1 MEKYNTLKSLA
12 MKKDWLEIM
21 PGVFRDSKQRTI
33 RKESYDNKEYYQVF
47 SFDDGERRFDTL
59 DELAEFYN
67 HQ

>member
-1 MEKYNTLKSLA
+1 MSKYENLKALG
-12 MKKDWLEIM
+12 MKKCWLEIM

-33 RKESYDNKEYYQVF
+33 RKESFDNKEYYRVF
-47 SFDDGERRFDTL
+47 SFDDGERQFDTL

>member
-33 RKESYDNKEYYQVF
+33 RKEKFDNKEYYRVF